1 MSANAAEISVMAPGT
16 LQSTAAGSI
25 SACDGATNL
34 FPAHNNKSKRGKS
47 LNYPAELQMEDEEAD
62 ENDAQYLN
70 NNEEMITDQ
79 QCNLGDSTLQ
89 PVHISQSHMIDTNM
103 VLSDFSMIH
112 PSLHLSRA
120 TTNDIQ
126 RQNINVRDEY
136 GESIMTY
143 MRELEK

>member
-16 LQSTAAGSI
+16 IQSTAVASI
-25 SACDGATNL
+25 SASAGATNL
-34 FPAHNNKSKRGKS
+34 FPDNKSRRGKS

-62 ENDAQYLN
+62 ENDAQDFN

-103 VLSDFSMIH
+103 VLSDFSMMH

>member
-1 MSANAAEISVMAPGT
+1 MAPGT
-16 LQSTAAGSI
+16 IQSTAAASI
-25 SACDGATNL
+25 SASGGATNNNL
-34 FPAHNNKSKRGKS
+34 FPNTCKRGRN

-62 ENDAQYLN
+62 ENCAQDLN

-89 PVHISQSHMIDTNM
+89 PVHISQSHMIDANM
-103 VLSDFSMIH
+103 VLSDFSMVH

-126 RQNINVRDEY
+126 R
-136 GESIMTY
+136 
-143 MRELEK
+143 